1 MSAFWIGIWADFF
14 TFLQVAIGLF
24 LIFIIMLQRGKGGG
38 LVGALGGMGG
48 ASAFGPKADIQ
59 VLKLT
64 IGLAIAWVVIACVGI
79 YFNREYTLFGS
90 TDGAKAAATAKA
102 DKEAADKAAAA
113 KKNSK
118 SDEGKDKAESKTP
131 GSKDLK
137 TPAEKETGDLK
148 RDAKSKPAAKSDDKQ
163 NPFEDPAPEAKP
175 DAPAAKP
182 AAKTGGEKKAA
193 PAPSTEKPAAA
204 PKSE

>member
-1 MSAFWIGIWADFF
+1 MIGFWADFF

-79 YFNREYTLFGS
+79 FFNRSYAGLTYNPVGDNAGVKKDAKDKDAEKGGGK
-90 TDGAKAAATAKA
+90 DADKGAEKGASKAADEASGKA
-102 DKEAADKAAAA
+102 AEKTLEKEAEKNIETDPELEKAP
-113 KKNSK
+113 
-118 SDEGKDKAESKTP
+118 KATP
-131 GSKDLK
+131 EEK
-137 TPAEKETGDLK
+137 TPAGEAEKTT
-148 RDAKSKPAAKSDDKQ
+148 
-163 NPFEDPAPEAKP
+163 PE
-175 DAPAAKP
+175 
-182 AAKTGGEKKAA
+182 
-193 PAPSTEKPAAA
+193 EKPAT
-204 PKSE
+204 KSEPETKK